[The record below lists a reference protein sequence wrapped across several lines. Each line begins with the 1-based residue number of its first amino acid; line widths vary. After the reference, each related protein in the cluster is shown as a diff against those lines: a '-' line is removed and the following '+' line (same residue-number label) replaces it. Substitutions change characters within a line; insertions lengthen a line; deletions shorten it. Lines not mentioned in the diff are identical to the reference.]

1 MLKRATFCLG
11 DSGAVLAMG
20 LPIKLVTI
28 DTILVALQDP
38 ESNMEDDDLCKLVI
52 ALIGEAE
59 SAPRLEYQVEAQ
71 IHSSIQFSDDVE
83 SLHKLSYR
91 NNKAG
96 QLASKYGWDLRYYHT
111 ND

>member
-20 LPIKLVTI
+20 LPIKLATI

-52 ALIGEAE
+52 ALTGEAE
-59 SAPRLEYQVEAQ
+59 SV
-71 IHSSIQFSDDVE
+71 SSDVE
-83 SLHKLSYR
+83 SLHMPIKYQDAQDAQLSYR

-96 QLASKYGWDLRYYHT
+96 QLASKYGWDLHDYHT